1 MTRCAGKVTLVT
13 NDFLPRRAPAP
24 VESGTRPEAADDAPA
39 PYGPLVESV
48 VRILLINPS
57 YPFEEFPRLLV
68 TLPYLASALRGAGH
82 EVEILDLL
90 LSRTDAAKIEA
101 RMGRLRPQLV
111 GITSVTLNHHIAED
125 IARWVR
131 ACDGEVPIVM
141 GGPHVSFE
149 IEGSFARLPG
159 ALDYVGIG
167 EGEHTLVE
175 LARALEGRM
184 DVRDVRGLAAR
195 DRATGKVHKNAPR
208 PLEDDLD
215 TIPEP
220 ARELV
225 PLARYLAFD
234 SHASV
239 VTSRGCPYECIF
251 CSAPAWTGRK
261 VRYRTPSLCVDEIE
275 RLAAHGFTEITIEDD
290 LFTLYRKHFLAV
302 CGELMKRDT
311 GIRWNAFSR
320 VDTITPEVVE
330 TMAKAGCQ
338 AICFGVESGNQEVL
352 DLVKKR
358 SNLDKVKEAM
368 RMTQEVG
375 ISALASFIIGLPG
388 ETVETLRKT
397 VEFADQ
403 LHEEFGSLYGFHILS
418 PFPGTEVR
426 ERAADYGLEI
436 LTSDWREYDAN
447 HVVSRTPGADPAA
460 IQAVADRY
468 EETIERYLRYQDHLH
483 AAGQLSGYELKM
495 YHRRRRQTLLWK
507 LLLEET
513 IESLPALPGD
523 GVAALKTRVAEATG
537 ETAALVDAEL
547 DRVIALGALVP
558 DASPQGVRWRWAES

>member
-1 MTRCAGKVTLVT
+1 VRVLLV
-13 NDFLPRRAPAP
+13 
-24 VESGTRPEAADDAPA
+24 
-39 PYGPLVESV
+39 
-48 VRILLINPS
+48 NPS

-68 TLPYLASALRGAGH
+68 TLPYVAAALRAEGH

-90 LSRTDAAKIEA
+90 LARTTRDKVA
-101 RMGRLRPQLV
+101 RRMERLRPQLV

-131 ACDGEVPIVM
+131 ECDPEVPIVM

-149 IEGSFARLPG
+149 IEGSFASLPG
-159 ALDYVGIG
+159 LDFIAIG
-167 EGEHTLVE
+167 EGEHTAVE
-175 LARALEGRM
+175 LVRALEGRM
-184 DVRDVRGLAAR
+184 DLRDVRGLAAR
-195 DRATGKVHKNAPR
+195 DRATGRIARTAPR

-215 TIPEP
+215 TLPDP
-220 ARELV
+220 ARDLV
-225 PLARYLAFD
+225 PLSRYLAFD

-275 RLAAHGFTEITIEDD
+275 QLAALGFGEITIEDD

-302 CGELMKRDT
+302 CGELIRRDT

-320 VDTITPEVVE
+320 VDTITPEVIR
-330 TMAKAGCQ
+330 TMAQAGCQ
-338 AICFGVESGNQEVL
+338 AICFGVESGSQEVL

-368 RMTQEVG
+368 RMTQDSG

-397 VEFADQ
+397 VEFADE
-403 LHEEFGSLYGFHILS
+403 LHAEFGSLYGFHILA

-426 ERAADYGLEI
+426 DRAQEYGLEI
-436 LTSDWREYDAN
+436 LNSDWRQYDAN
-447 HVVSRTPGADPAA
+447 HVVSRTPGADPDTLR
-460 IQAVADRY
+460 AVSEQYEDTIARY
-468 EETIERYLRYQDHLH
+468 VRYQDHLF
-483 AAGQLSGYELKM
+483 ATGQLSGFELKT
-495 YHRRRRQTLLWK
+495 YLRRRRQTLLWK
-507 LLLEET
+507 LLLDET
-513 IESLPALPGD
+513 VEGLPALRGD
-523 GVAALKTRVAEATG
+523 AAAELKRHVARTHG
-537 ETAALVDAEL
+537 EPEKLVDEEI
-547 DRVIALGALVP
+547 DRVLALGALRAEP
-558 DASPQGVRWRWAES
+558 EAGGTRFRWAE